1 MNKILIALVA
11 ALLFS
16 QTANAQQ
23 PDIQNQHVIGLNK
36 EAPRASFITFKEVSD
51 KFDRIDSDQYQSL
64 NGDWKFHW
72 SKNPQER
79 PVEFFADSFDAA
91 NWDNIPVPANWQLH
105 GYGYPIY
112 INHPYEFADK
122 RAGPFTEMK
131 VPNPPFVPNDYN
143 PVGSYRKTFTLPQD
157 WAADQVLI
165 HFGAVSSA
173 MYVWLN
179 GKKVGYS
186 QGSKTPA
193 EFNITEYLQPGEN
206 LLAVEVYRWSD
217 GSYLECQDFWR
228 LSGITRDVYLYA
240 RPQSHIADID
250 AVAGLTNNYQDGEL
264 NLNIV
269 TKSASQQAYKVMVN
283 VNDGKTSLYSLSQVL
298 EHGPAMD
305 TLNFTRIFANIQ
317 PWSAEIPKLYGL
329 QVTLLD
335 EKEKVLQH
343 TNLKIGFR
351 SSEIKDGQ
359 LLINGQP
366 IYLKGVNLHEHNEY
380 AGHVVDKATMR
391 KDIELMKKFNVN
403 AVRTSHY
410 PQPEYW
416 YDLCDEYGIYLVD
429 EANIE
434 SHGMGYGDKSLAKDS
449 SWREAHLDRTIRM
462 LERDKNHPSVIIW
475 SLGNE
480 AGNGVNFYTNYKWL
494 KQRDP
499 SRPVQ
504 YERVQGGWGPTA
516 SFDWNTDILV
526 PMYPSMESLET
537 YADKF
542 ERPVVMC
549 EYAHS
554 MGNSTGNFQDYW
566 DLIESKPSLQG
577 GFIWDWIDQGLV
589 KESADGEEFW
599 AYGGDYGPK
608 DLPTDNNFLANGVVG
623 SDRTPHPALWEVKKV
638 YANISFQ
645 DVDAAKGKIKVINK
659 NFFKDLSNVKYNWA
673 VLADGNIISSGE
685 LPALPVKAQQ
695 SAELSIP
702 VPQDLDSDKEYFIIV
717 RAVLVNEQQIL
728 PAGHEITAEQFHI
741 AGKYNGS
748 AIIESRKKLVLNAT
762 TEILQVA
769 GVDFQYAF
777 NINDG
782 ALSSIKSGESEILK
796 EGIKANF
803 WRAPVDNDFGNRM
816 SKRLKAWKQA
826 SANQVLLSLMV
837 QDGNEKYQH
846 VKPNAK
852 FAKQK
857 LIKLRAVYSLA
868 AVQGTVEVTYT
879 IGNDGDMQIETAL
892 INVPDSLPELPRFG
906 NNFKIHEDF
915 SQVNWYGRGPYE
927 NYWDRKTAS
936 FVAVYAATV
945 EDLYVP
951 YIRPQENGHRTDVRW
966 VSFTDSEGKGLII
979 EAQKLIE
986 FNAHH
991 QDIAAFDPGEGKQQR
1006 HTSDI
1011 KRENFVAIS
1020 IDYKQMGVG
1029 GDDSWGARPHPEYT
1043 LPAADYKFAYYIKL
1057 LK

>member
-1 MNKILIALVA
+1 M
-11 ALLFS
+11 LFRS
-16 QTANAQQ
+16 
-23 PDIQNQHVIGLNK
+23 
-36 EAPRASFITFKEVSD
+36 
-51 KFDRIDSDQYQSL
+51 
-64 NGDWKFHW
+64 
-72 SKNPQER
+72 
-79 PVEFFADSFDAA
+79 
-91 NWDNIPVPANWQLH
+91 
-105 GYGYPIY
+105 
-112 INHPYEFADK
+112 
-122 RAGPFTEMK
+122 
-131 VPNPPFVPNDYN
+131 
-143 PVGSYRKTFTLPQD
+143 
-157 WAADQVLI
+157 
-165 HFGAVSSA
+165 
-173 MYVWLN
+173 
-179 GKKVGYS
+179 GYS

-193 EFNITEYLQPGEN
+193 EFDITQYLHNGDN

-240 RPQSHIADID
+240 RPRAHIADID
-250 AVAGLTNNYQDGEL
+250 AVAGLENNYRDGKLSLKVAIKSTAKEKLKLNIEVADGET
-264 NLNIV
+264 NLF
-269 TKSASQQAYKVMVN
+269 SASKNLAKEI
-283 VNDGKTSLYSLSQVL
+283 GI
-298 EHGPAMD
+298 D
-305 TLNFTRIFANIQ
+305 TLNFQHIFTNIQ
-317 PWSAEIPKLYGL
+317 SWSAEIPKLYSL
-329 QVTLLD
+329 QVTLFD
-335 EKEKVLQH
+335 EEEKVLQH

-359 LLINGQP
+359 LLVNGQP
-366 IYLKGVNLHEHNEY
+366 IYLKGVNLHEHNEHT
-380 AGHVVDKATMR
+380 GHVVDKATMR
-391 KDIELMKKFNVN
+391 RDIELMKKFNVN

-416 YDLCDEYGIYLVD
+416 YELCDEYGIYLVD

-434 SHGMGYGDKSLAKDS
+434 SHGMGYGEKSLAKDS
-449 SWREAHLDRTIRM
+449 TWRQAHLDRTIRM

-504 YERVQGGWGPTA
+504 YERVQKGWGPTA

-537 YADKF
+537 YADTFDK
-542 ERPVVMC
+542 PVVMC

-589 KESADGEEFW
+589 KKTAKGEEFW
-599 AYGGDYGPK
+599 AYGGDFGPK
-608 DLPTDNNFLANGVVG
+608 ELPTDDNFLANGVVG

-645 DVDAAKGKIKVINK
+645 DVDVSEGKIKVINK
-659 NFFKDLSNVKYNWA
+659 NFFKDLSNVKYKWE
-673 VLADGNIISSGE
+673 VLADGRVISSGE
-685 LPALPVKAQQ
+685 LAALPVNAQE
-695 SAELSIP
+695 SAELHVP
-702 VPQDLDSDKEYFIIV
+702 VPQDLDSDKECFINV
-717 RAVLVNEQQIL
+717 RALLVNERQVL

-741 AGKYNGS
+741 AGNYNVNE
-748 AIIESRKKLVLNAT
+748 IIESKKKLALNAT
-762 TEILQVA
+762 AEMLQVS

-782 ALSSIKSGESEILK
+782 ALSSIRSGDTEILK
-796 EGIKANF
+796 EALKPNF
-803 WRAPVDNDFGNRM
+803 WRAPIDNDFGNRM
-816 SKRLKAWKQA
+816 PIRLKAWKEA

-857 LIKLRAVYSLA
+857 LVKLRAVYSLA
-868 AVQGTVEVTYT
+868 AVQGTVEVIYA
-879 IGNDGDMQIETAL
+879 IGNDGDMLIESAL
-892 INVPDSLPELPRFG
+892 LNVPDSLPELPRFG
-906 NNFKIHEDF
+906 NNFKIQEEF

-936 FVAVYAATV
+936 FVAVYEATV
-945 EDLYVP
+945 DDLYVP

-966 VSFTDSEGKGLII
+966 VSFTDNEGKGIFI
-979 EAQKLIE
+979 EAQELIE

-991 QDIAAFDPGEGKQQR
+991 QDISAFDPGEAKQQM

-1011 KRENFVAIS
+1011 KKENFVDIS

-1029 GDDSWGARPHPEYT
+1029 GDDSWGARPHAEYT
-1043 LPAADYKFAYYIKL
+1043 IPAADYKFAYSIKL